1 MKVVNEKGKLFG
13 IINPVDLII
22 VLAIIAVVAAVG
34 VKFLKAPVE
43 AVVSNKEDMYVTL
56 RVRGAMPSLVDAI
69 NQIKPGTKL
78 VAGNDYIADTSV
90 ESVRVEP
97 YVYTVADAKGTTVN
111 STDPMKKDVL
121 VVLKSSA
128 SPDAAVIKIGNQE
141 IRTGRGFIFKTNL
154 VEVNATIES
163 VKFNG

>member
-13 IINPVDLII
+13 IINPVDLLI

-34 VKFLKAPVE
+34 VKFLKAPVA

-56 RVRGAMPSLVDAI
+56 RIRGAMPSLVDAVS
-69 NQIKPGTKL
+69 QIQPGTKL
-78 VAGNDYIADTSV
+78 VAGNDYISDAAI
-90 ESVRVEP
+90 ESVTVEP
-97 YVYTVADAKGTTVN
+97 YVYTVANDQGVTVN

-121 VVLKSSA
+121 VVVKSSA
-128 SPDAAVIKIGNQE
+128 SPDSAVLKIGNQE
-141 IRTGRGFIFKTNL
+141 IRAGRGFTFKTNL